1 MGEATR
7 CFFGV
12 TLTEN
17 DRHEALG
24 SFDALLF
31 WHKQAQISELGCI
44 VFDFAKDA
52 ELD

>member
-1 MGEATR
+1 
-7 CFFGV
+7 V

-31 WHKQAQISELGCI
+31 WHKQETIIELGFI
-44 VFDFAKDA
+44 DFDFVMNAKPD
-52 ELD
+52 